1 MQLSLQLV
9 FLFLVLIF
17 GVISSDN
24 ICDLPKVVGS
34 CRASIQRFHYDV
46 QTGRCKRFFYGGC
59 EGNNNNF
66 KTRRDCVTAC
76 RKRVCTLPKL
86 IGEGQS
92 SIPRW
97 FYNTKSMQCEG
108 FIYGGRR
115 GNRNN
120 FRTKRRCER
129 LCNGVMKDP
138 CGPNPGCAP
147 PPPDT
152 CPGSSYE
159 IINGEKCFTGCTYP
173 KCKKGSCPSS
183 QPLLPCGFR
192 CNNDRQC
199 TGDQLCCQQGCC
211 RDPILEP
218 KNGDCPKD
226 PRPRNCTLRPSECNL
241 DGQCDGRRKC
251 CKFGCRKYCVDAEDQ
266 HEVIVIKNV

>member
-1 MQLSLQLV
+1 MQSSLQMI
-9 FLFLVLIF
+9 FLFLVFKF

-24 ICDLPKVVGS
+24 ICDLPKVVGP

-46 QTGRCKRFFYGGC
+46 QIGRCKRFFYGGC

-76 RKRVCTLPKL
+76 RKR
-86 IGEGQS
+86 GQS

-97 FYNTKSMQCEG
+97 FYKTKSMQCEG
-108 FIYGGRR
+108 FIYGGRQ
-115 GNRNN
+115 GNKNN
-120 FRTKRRCER
+120 FKTKRRCER

-138 CGPNPGCAP
+138 CGPNQGCAP

-159 IINGEKCFTGCTYP
+159 IINGEKCYTGCTYP

-183 QPLLPCGFR
+183 TPLLPCGFR
-192 CNNDRQC
+192 CSNDRQC
-199 TGDQLCCQQGCC
+199 TGDQLCCQEGCC